1 MTLPWIAPR
10 LNRLRGRLPVW
21 LRIVLDLLAVV
32 LGAVLAVRPTTAL
45 DVLALLLGGGMV
57 LAGILMFFEDAG
69 ADAPRARWRFA
80 LVGVWLIA
88 GLFVLLWP
96 GLTVRVA
103 AVLVGGSLLLA
114 GVLGVVGAFRRGRG
128 PDARIA
134 DAAFGA
140 SGLIFGVVA
149 LAWPDITLL
158 VAAAASGVWLMA
170 QGIAGLWTLLRARR
184 DRRRGGAQGRQ
195 APVRRW
201 GRTVVALGAVALA
214 VTTAL
219 VITPLAEGSTVVDEF
234 YAAPRDA
241 PDEPG
246 RLIRAEPFTN
256 QIPADATAWRILYT
270 TTGVEGEVRVASGL
284 VVVPR
289 KGEGPWPVIDWNHGT
304 TGYAQHCA
312 PSLMERPFW
321 AGALFQLPQVI
332 DEGWALV
339 ATDYI
344 GLGTEG
350 PHPYLVGPAS
360 AYASLDAV
368 RAAHELEEA
377 HLSVN
382 TVVWGHSQ
390 GGGAALW
397 TGALARSYAPE
408 LFLRGVAALAPAAE
422 PASLVAH
429 LTDVVGGSIF
439 TSFAFASYEAIYDD
453 VTYREYIRP
462 GAEVT
467 VRAMSERCL
476 SDPGTLVSAVASIGL
491 STDPELFATSPATG
505 PLGRHLRDNAPPPT
519 VSAPVL
525 VAQGGTDGIVRPAT
539 QRPLVE
545 RFCEAGQLLDYR
557 LYEGFGHT
565 QIVELKSSPLR
576 EDLLA
581 WTADRFA
588 GAPVASGCQ
597 ESVIPSP

>member
-1 MTLPWIAPR
+1 MSLLRLAPR
-10 LNRLRGRLPVW
+10 LTRFRTRLPPGF
-21 LRIVLDLLAVV
+21 RILLDVAAIL

-57 LAGILMFFEDAG
+57 LTGILQFFEDPGTGG
-69 ADAPRARWRFA
+69 ARARWRFA
-80 LVGVWLIA
+80 LVAVWLA
-88 GLFVLLWP
+88 SGMFVLVWP
-96 GLTVRVA
+96 GLTVRLA
-103 AVLVGGSLLLA
+103 AVLVGGALLLA
-114 GVLGVVGAFRRGRG
+114 GALGIVGAFRRGRSV
-128 PDARIA
+128 DERLA

-158 VAAAASGVWLMA
+158 VTAVAFGAWLLL

-184 DRRRGGAQGRQ
+184 DRAVRGRSA
-195 APVRRW
+195 ARRW
-201 GRTVVALGAVALA
+201 GRTVVAIGAVALA

-219 VITPLAEGSTVVDEF
+219 VTTPLREGSTVVDAF
-234 YAAPRDA
+234 YAAPRDT

-256 QIPADATAWRILYT
+256 QVPADAHAWRILYT
-270 TTGVEGEVRVASGL
+270 TTGVDGEVRVASGL

-289 KGEGPWPVIDWNHGT
+289 KGVGPWPVIDWNHGT
-304 TGYAQHCA
+304 TGFAQHCA

-321 AGALFQLPQVI
+321 AGALFQLPQII
-332 DEGWALV
+332 DNGWALV

-350 PHPYLVGPAS
+350 PHPYLIGPPS

-368 RAAHELEEA
+368 RAAHELEDA

-408 LFLRGVAALAPAAE
+408 VFLRGVAALAPAAE
-422 PASLVAH
+422 PASLVSH
-429 LTDVVGGSIF
+429 LRGVVGGSIF
-439 TSFAFASYEAIYDD
+439 TSFAFASFEAIYDD
-453 VTYREYIRP
+453 VTYREYMRP

-467 VRAMSERCL
+467 VRRMSERCL
-476 SDPGTLVSAVASIGL
+476 NDPGTLVSAVASIGL
-491 STDPELFATSPATG
+491 SGDPELFASSPASG
-505 PLGRHLRDNAPPPT
+505 ALGRHLRDNAPPPT

-525 VAQGGTDGIVRPAT
+525 VAQGSTDGIVRPAT
-539 QRPLVE
+539 QRSLIE
-545 RFCEAGQLLDYR
+545 RFCAAGQLLDYR

-565 QIVELKSSPLR
+565 QIVELKASPLR
-576 EDLLA
+576 DDLLA

-588 GAPVASGCQ
+588 DVPVPSGCQ
-597 ESVIPSP
+597 ESEIPSP

>member
-1 MTLPWIAPR
+1 MTLLRIAPR
-10 LNRLRGRLPVW
+10 LTRLRGRLPLW
-21 LRIVLDLLAVV
+21 ARIVLDVVAIV

-57 LAGILMFFEDAG
+57 LTGILQFFEDAG
-69 ADAPRARWRFA
+69 AGGARARWRLA
-80 LVGVWLIA
+80 LVAVWLAA
-88 GLFVLLWP
+88 GLFVLVWP

-103 AVLVGGSLLLA
+103 AVLVGGALLLA
-114 GVLGVVGAFRRGRG
+114 GALGVVGAFRRGRSL
-128 PDARIA
+128 DARIA
-134 DAAFGA
+134 DAAFGT
-140 SGLIFGVVA
+140 SGLIFGAVA

-158 VAAAASGVWLMA
+158 VAAVAFGAWLLL

-184 DRRRGGAQGRQ
+184 DRSRRDRRS
-195 APVRRW
+195 PVRRW
-201 GRTVVALGAVALA
+201 GRTVVAIGAVGLA
-214 VTTAL
+214 VATAL
-219 VITPLAEGSTVVDEF
+219 VTTPLREGSTVVDEF

-270 TTGVEGEVRVASGL
+270 TTGVDGEVRVASGI

-312 PSLMERPFW
+312 PSMLERPFW
-321 AGALFQLPQVI
+321 SGALFQLPQII
-332 DEGWALV
+332 DAGWALV

-350 PHPYLVGPAS
+350 PHPYLIGPPS

-368 RAAHELEEA
+368 RAAQELDDA
-377 HLSVN
+377 HLSAN

-408 LFLRGVAALAPAAE
+408 IVLRGVAALAPAAD
-422 PASLVAH
+422 PAALVSQ
-429 LTDVVGGSIF
+429 LTSVTGGSIF
-439 TSFAFASYEAIYDD
+439 GSFAFASYAAIYDD
-453 VTYREYIRP
+453 ISYRAYLRP

-476 SDPGTLVSAVASIGL
+476 SDPGTIVSALAALGL
-491 STDPELFATSPATG
+491 SGDPEIFATSPTSG
-505 PLGRHLRDNAPPPT
+505 PLGRHLRENTPPPRVT
-519 VSAPVL
+519 APL
-525 VAQGGTDGIVRPAT
+525 LIAQGTTDGIVRPSS
-539 QRPLVE
+539 QRALVDGY
-545 RFCEAGQLLDYR
+545 CAAGQLLDYR

-565 QIVELKSSPLR
+565 QIVELKASPLR
-576 EDLLA
+576 EELLA

-588 GAPVASGCQ
+588 GAPVASGCT
-597 ESVIPSP
+597 ETEIPSP

>member
-1 MTLPWIAPR
+1 MSLLRPLSRLASRVPW
-10 LNRLRGRLPVW
+10 LQNGLPVW
-21 LRIVLDLLAVV
+21 ARIVLDVAAII

-57 LAGILMFFEDAG
+57 LTGILQFFDDSDAG
-69 ADAPRARWRFA
+69 SPRSRWRLA
-80 LVGVWLIA
+80 LVGVWIA
-88 GLFVLLWP
+88 AGVFVLLWP
-96 GLTVRVA
+96 GLTVRLA
-103 AVLVGGSLLLA
+103 AVLVGGALLLA
-114 GVLGVVGAFRRGRG
+114 GALGVVGAFRPGRTV
-128 PDARIA
+128 DARIA

-140 SGLIFGVVA
+140 SGLIFGLLA

-158 VAAAASGVWLMA
+158 VTAVAFGAWLLLQGV
-170 QGIAGLWTLLRARR
+170 AGLWTLLRERR
-184 DRRRGGAQGRQ
+184 DRTVQGD
-195 APVRRW
+195 ASPARRW
-201 GRTVVALGAVALA
+201 GRTVVAIGAVALA
-214 VTTAL
+214 VTSA
-219 VITPLAEGSTVVDEF
+219 VIISPLREGSTVVDEF
-234 YAAPRDA
+234 YAAPRDT

-256 QIPADATAWRILYT
+256 QVPADANAWRILYT
-270 TTGVEGEVRVASGL
+270 TTGVDGEVRVASGL

-332 DEGWALV
+332 DNGWALV

-350 PHPYLVGPAS
+350 PHPYLIGRPS

-368 RAAHELEEA
+368 RAAHELEDA

-422 PASLVAH
+422 PASLVTH
-429 LTDVVGGSIF
+429 LTGVVGGSIF

-462 GAEVT
+462 GAQVT
-467 VRAMSERCL
+467 VRTMSERCL
-476 SDPGTLVSAVASIGL
+476 NDPGTLVSAVASIGL
-491 STDPELFATSPATG
+491 SGDPELFATSPASG
-505 PLGRHLRDNAPPPT
+505 ALGRHLRENAPPPT
-519 VSAPVL
+519 VSAAL
-525 VAQGGTDGIVRPAT
+525 LLAQGSTDGIVRPSS
-539 QRPLVE
+539 QQSLIR
-545 RFCEAGQLLDYR
+545 RFCAAGELLDYR

-588 GAPVASGCQ
+588 GVPV
-597 ESVIPSP
+597 ESECSETVVP

>member
-1 MTLPWIAPR
+1 MSLLRIAPR
-10 LNRLRGRLPVW
+10 LTRLRGRLPVW
-21 LRIVLDLLAVV
+21 ASIVLDVAAIV
-32 LGAVLAVRPTTAL
+32 LGSVLAIRPTTAL
-45 DVLALLLGGGMV
+45 DVLALLLGGGMM
-57 LAGILMFFEDAG
+57 LTGILQFFGDAG
-69 ADAPRARWRFA
+69 SGGARARWRFA
-80 LVGVWLIA
+80 LVAVWLVA
-88 GLFVLLWP
+88 GLFVLVWP

-103 AVLVGGSLLLA
+103 ALLIGVALLLA
-114 GVLGVVGAFRRGRG
+114 GALGVVGAFRRGRTV
-128 PDARIA
+128 DARTA
-134 DAAFGA
+134 DAAFGT

-158 VAAAASGVWLMA
+158 VAAVAFGAWLLL

-184 DRRRGGAQGRQ
+184 DRVLNGRVS
-195 APVRRW
+195 PVPRW
-201 GRTVVALGAVALA
+201 GRTVVAIGAVALA

-219 VITPLAEGSTVVDEF
+219 VTSPLREGSTVVDEF
-234 YAAPRDA
+234 YAAPRDT

-256 QIPADATAWRILYT
+256 QVPADANAWRILYT
-270 TTGVEGEVRVASGL
+270 TTGVDGEIRVASGL

-289 KGEGPWPVIDWNHGT
+289 KGDGPWPVIDWNHGT
-304 TGYAQHCA
+304 TGYAEHCA

-321 AGALFQLPQVI
+321 AGALFQLPQII
-332 DEGWALV
+332 DNGWALV

-344 GLGTEG
+344 GLGTRG
-350 PHPYLVGPAS
+350 PHPYLIGPPS

-368 RAAHELEEA
+368 RAAQELDDA

-408 LFLRGVAALAPAAE
+408 VFLRGVAVLAPAAE
-422 PASLVAH
+422 PASLVSH
-429 LTDVVGGSIF
+429 LRGVVGGSIF

-462 GAEVT
+462 GAQVT
-467 VRAMSERCL
+467 VRTMAERCL
-476 SDPGTLVSAVASIGL
+476 GDPGTLVSAVTSIGL
-491 STDPELFATSPATG
+491 SNDPQLFAVSPASG
-505 PLGRHLRDNAPPPT
+505 ALGRHLRENAPPPT

-539 QRPLVE
+539 QRSLVQ
-545 RFCEAGQLLDYR
+545 RFCAAGQLLDYR

-576 EDLLA
+576 DDLLA

-588 GAPVASGCQ
+588 GGPVQSGCQ
-597 ESVIPSP
+597 ESTIPSP

>member
-1 MTLPWIAPR
+1 MSLLRIAPR
-10 LNRLRGRLPVW
+10 LTRLRRRLPVW
-21 LRIVLDLLAVV
+21 ARILLDIVAIV

-57 LAGILMFFEDAG
+57 LTGILQFFEDAG
-69 ADAPRARWRFA
+69 AGGARARWRFA
-80 LVGVWLIA
+80 LVAVWLAA
-88 GLFVLLWP
+88 GLFVLVWP

-103 AVLVGGSLLLA
+103 AVLVGGALLLA
-114 GVLGVVGAFRRGRG
+114 GALGVFGAFRRGRSV
-128 PDARIA
+128 DERIA
-134 DAAFGA
+134 DAAFGS
-140 SGLIFGVVA
+140 SGLIFGLVA

-158 VAAAASGVWLMA
+158 VAAVAFGAWLLL

-184 DRRRGGAQGRQ
+184 DRAVRGRSSPA
-195 APVRRW
+195 RRW

-214 VTTAL
+214 VTAAL
-219 VITPLAEGSTVVDEF
+219 VTTPLREGSTVVDDF

-241 PDEPG
+241 PSEPG

-256 QIPADATAWRILYT
+256 QIPADANAWRILYT
-270 TTGVEGEVRVASGL
+270 TTGVDGEVRVASGL

-304 TGYAQHCA
+304 TGFAEHCA

-332 DEGWALV
+332 DNGWALV

-350 PHPYLVGPAS
+350 PHPYLVGPPS

-422 PASLVAH
+422 PVSLVSH
-429 LTDVVGGSIF
+429 LTGVVGGSIF

-462 GAEVT
+462 GAQVT
-467 VRAMSERCL
+467 VRRMSERCL

-491 STDPELFATSPATG
+491 SSDPELFSTSPASG
-505 PLGRHLRDNAPPPT
+505 ALGRHLRENSPPAT
-519 VSAPVL
+519 VSAPLL
-525 VAQGGTDGIVRPAT
+525 VAQGSTDGIVRPAT
-539 QRPLVE
+539 QRSLIQ
-545 RFCEAGQLLDYR
+545 RFCAAGQLLDYR

-565 QIVELKSSPLR
+565 QIVELKASPLR

-588 GAPVASGCQ
+588 GVPVPSGCQ
-597 ESVIPSP
+597 ESEIPSP